1 MTGPRVE
8 CRKPNGINILTTQVR
23 ILVSRRLIVKNNET
37 RAWQDLK
44 MTCYTM
50 LVIALLV
57 TVVHVVVGG

>member
-8 CRKPNGINILTTQVR
+8 CRKPNGINILTAQVQ
-23 ILVSRRLIVKNNET
+23 LSVSRRLIVKDNET
-37 RAWQDLK
+37 RAWQVWK
-44 MTCYTM
+44 ATCYTM